1 MSNPIDLIKNGD
13 FVEVT
18 NNYSKENEW
27 FLALTNWYGKILLI
41 NNSLPNAFID
51 GKLLYS
57 AINKI
62 VRYKDE
68 KFNFQQGLTGNFNEG
83 NVDVIYDKNND
94 VLELTVKDIEK
105 KFGQR
110 VKIVSEPVEKI
121 VKGGMYKGFKVPNI
135 PDKKELKEMI
145 EQVKLNNSYICL
157 FARYGGCSLG
167 GKDKNCKQCIYSMG
181 RANQG
186 NLRLEFLEKL
196 YKQEYGE

>member
-18 NNYSKENEW
+18 NNYSKENKW

-51 GKLLYS
+51 GKLSYS
-57 AINKI
+57 TINKI

-68 KFNFQQGLTGNFNEG
+68 KFNFQQGLMGNFNEG

-94 VLELTVKDIEK
+94 VLELTVKDIEQ
-105 KFGQR
+105 KFGKR

-121 VKGGMYKGFKVPNI
+121 VKGGMYKGFKVPFI
-135 PDKKELKEMI
+135 PNKRDLNRLITM
-145 EQVKLNNSYICL
+145 VKAERCS
-157 FARYGGCSLG
+157 GCGFLEYT
-167 GKDKNCKQCIYSMG
+167 CKRDCANCIYSMG
-181 RANQG
+181 RDNQG